1 MSWMHRK
8 AIAVAAVGIGVAT
21 ILGATLG
28 IAVARHS
35 NTVGGVCANGSPG
48 CNIHY
53 VGTIK
58 PQPVSPATFTQ
69 CLPAGDWVGI
79 YIWDGPNQ
87 KWLHYFNT
95 NPGNPGNYPSYL
107 NSPATGGIST
117 IPGFSGVV
125 LIMRPGAPNQT
136 VTFLDANN
144 EACN

>member
-125 LIMRPGAPNQT
+125 LIMRPGAPNQE
-136 VTFLDANN
+136 VFFLDANN
-144 EACN
+144 ETCN

>member
-28 IAVARHS
+28 IAVARDY
-35 NTVGGVCANGSPG
+35 TVGGVCANGSPG

-53 VGTIK
+53 VGALK
-58 PQPVSPATFTQ
+58 PVSPATFTQ

-79 YIWDGPNQ
+79 YIWDAPNQ

-117 IPGFSGVV
+117 IPALSGVV
-125 LIMRPGAPNQT
+125 LIMRPGAPNRT

-144 EACN
+144 ETCN

>member
-1 MSWMHRK
+1 MSRIHRK
-8 AIAVAAVGIGVAT
+8 LVAVFATAAGVAV

-28 IAVARHS
+28 VALAKHTS
-35 NTVGGVCANGSPG
+35 NVGGKCANGQPG

-53 VGTIK
+53 VGTIRA
-58 PQPVSPATFTQ
+58 QSVSPEKFTE
-69 CLPAGDWVGI
+69 CIPAGDWIGI

-95 NPGNPGNYPSYL
+95 RPGNPGSYPSYL
-107 NSPATGGIST
+107 NNPSVGGISS

-125 LIMRPGAPNQT
+125 LLMRPGADNRP

-144 EACN
+144 ETCD